1 MPFDEMSYQCQGDKE
16 NSDFFETYKLK
27 VYQRRKEAGLED
39 LLDRIRALIIQVE
52 CGDALAYIEELYLMT
67 PYRFTAGY
75 INNSHKIY
83 FLTDKKDQPC
93 YILLEPLSPHY
104 VDNMTRRDSLY
115 PNASAKPNARYVGE
129 LFQTKDMKET
139 QKTLESH
146 NMRFHLPYET
156 ENNFFN
162 NDHFVFTFP
171 SYYTSNRVGYTQS
184 DLHDYD
190 RLHIGQRFLLSK
202 AEQKRL
208 DVADQKFRG
217 KGLDQIVLG
226 VDHMATRILS
236 NEREDA
242 LLEFLSLSNYYFWGA
257 YNIHEMNSSTN
268 VTRNAHVT
276 SELHSPAKVFTANNT
291 PFMVNSFKK
300 LPMPTE
306 DFVRNYGRRMH
317 HIAQHVADG
326 NHASGQKNIDYLVSV
341 LKDDFKV
348 PFLAHVVGECKDE
361 PDLKQIFSEHS
372 DYSLLITEYIER
384 CNGYEGFFTRQNVAA
399 LTEAAGQDE
408 ALNATLHEHGR
419 VFD

>member
-1 MPFDEMSYQCQGDKE
+1 MSFDEMSYKPQGDKK
-16 NSDFFETYKLK
+16 NSDFFEEYKLK
-27 VYQRRKEAGLED
+27 VYQRRKQAGLED
-39 LLDRIRALIIQVE
+39 LLGSIRALVMQVE
-52 CGDALAYIEELYLMT
+52 NGDALAYMEELYLMT

-75 INNSHKIY
+75 INNTHKIY
-83 FLTDKKDQPC
+83 FLTNKEGHPC
-93 YILLEPLSPHY
+93 YILLEPLSANF
-104 VDNMTRRDSLY
+104 VDNMTHRDSLY
-115 PNASAKPNARYVGE
+115 PNARKKANARYVGE
-129 LFQTKDMKET
+129 VIQTKNMKET
-139 QKTLESH
+139 QTILESH
-146 NMRFHLPYET
+146 DMRFHTPHET

-162 NDHFVFTFP
+162 NSHFAFTFP
-171 SYYTSNRVGYTQS
+171 SYYTGNRIGYTES
-184 DLHDYD
+184 DLHHCDA
-190 RLHIGQRFLLSK
+190 LNIGQRFLLSK
-202 AEQKRL
+202 ADQAKL
-208 DVADQKFRG
+208 DVAEKRFTD

-242 LLEFLSLSNYYFWGA
+242 ILEFLSLSNYYFWGA

-268 VTRNAHVT
+268 VTRNAHAK

-317 HIAQHVADG
+317 HIAQHVKDG
-326 NHASGQKNIDYLVSV
+326 NHTSGQKNIDYAVSV
-341 LKDDFKV
+341 LADDFKI

-384 CNGYEGFFTRQNVAA
+384 CNGYEGFFTRGNVAA
-399 LTEAAGQDE
+399 LTQAAGKDE
-408 ALNATLHEHGR
+408 ALDTALHNSGR